1 VTRRTNLLPFAPVGA
16 MLFLLS
22 APQLP
27 AQTGRAR
34 IAQPVDS
41 RRVVTL
47 AHNTHPWA
55 RAEFDRGAAPA
66 DLPMERMLLVLR
78 RSPEQESAL
87 ADLLDRQ
94 QDAGS
99 PEYHRWLTPAEFG
112 ARFGPSDEDI
122 QTVRAWLEA
131 QGFHVEPVT
140 GGRAAIEFSGTA
152 GQVGRAFHTSIHR
165 YAVAGEEHWANASDP
180 QIPEALAP
188 VVAGVATLHN
198 FHARPQSRIAAG
210 ALEGHSW
217 QPQTDMSGGGHALSP
232 ADYAVI
238 YNINPL
244 YQAGIA
250 GAGTTIAVV
259 GRSNINVQDVQDFR
273 NAFGLPNNPPQ
284 VVLNGPDPG
293 IVSQGEEAEA
303 LLDVTWS
310 GAVARNATIKLVV
323 SQSTN
328 TADGA
333 DLSEMYAIDHNVGDV
348 LTESFGACE
357 ASVTAAQAALIASLA
372 QQAAAQGITYLVSA
386 GDSGASG
393 CADPSAASATGP
405 LSVNVLASTAYTTA
419 VGGTEF
425 NDMAAPSAY
434 WSATNGA
441 GFVSAL
447 SYIPETVWNESCA
460 AGQAGCTQANL
471 YAGGGGAS
479 AYFSKPSWQS
489 GVAGIPADGKRDIPD
504 VSLTAAGHDP
514 YLLCMGG
521 SCSGTSKSFYGIA
534 GTSASAPSFAG
545 LMALVDQK
553 LHGRQGLANPTLYRL
568 AAAEQWAQCNGSGAT
583 GLPAGGCIFN
593 DVTAGN
599 NAVPGGAGYGTASA
613 SYQAGAGYDLASG
626 LGSVNAAN
634 LVNHWGSTT
643 FSATATTL
651 AISPVSIQAGS
662 PASVSVTVAPKS
674 GSGQPTGSVSLTS
687 STGGALGTLPLSN
700 GAALGNVVFP
710 AGSYTVTAHY
720 SGDANYAPS
729 DSAPVA
735 VTVAGPVVSL
745 SPVAL
750 HFGSQAIGASASQ
763 TVTLANTGSAPLTG
777 IVIAAGGANAPDF
790 SQTNNCPASLAAGS
804 KCSITVT
811 FKPAAAGVRS
821 AVLTISD
828 NAAAAPQTVA
838 LAGTGAGAP
847 QVTLSAAGLSYGS
860 VAVGAMS
867 PFQTV
872 TLSVTGSA
880 PLSIR
885 SIQLT
890 GANAGDFT
898 GTTNCMMVMQP
909 GTSCTISLAF
919 RPAAAGNRTASLVIN
934 DNAGSGVQPVGLS
947 GTGVATTASRM
958 R

>member
-1 VTRRTNLLPFAPVGA
+1 MFLY
-16 MLFLLS
+16 FLLGV
-22 APQLP
+22 PELP
-27 AQTGRAR
+27 AQAGRAR
-34 IAQPVDS
+34 ITQPVDTH
-41 RRVVTL
+41 RVVFL
-47 AHNTHPWA
+47 GHNTHPWA

-78 RSPEQESAL
+78 RSPEQEGEL
-87 ADLLDRQ
+87 VDLLERQ

-99 PEYHRWLTPAEFG
+99 PDYHRWLTPDEFG
-112 ARFGPSDEDI
+112 ARFGAADEDI
-122 QTVRAWLEA
+122 RTVREWLEA
-131 QGFHVEPVT
+131 QGFHVEPVA

-152 GQVGRAFHTSIHR
+152 GQVSRAFHTSIHR
-165 YAVAGEEHWANASDP
+165 YVVAGEDHWANASDP

-198 FHARPQSRIAAG
+198 FHARPQSRFVG
-210 ALEGHSW
+210 SRPDNFTGW
-217 QPQTDMSGGGHALSP
+217 RPQTDMAGGGHALSP

-238 YNINPL
+238 YNLNPL
-244 YQAGIA
+244 YQGGIT

-259 GRSNINVQDVQDFR
+259 GRSNIHVQDVQDFR
-273 NAFGLPNNPPQ
+273 NTFGLPNHPPQ
-284 VVLNGPDPG
+284 VVLNGSDPG

-303 LLDVTWS
+303 VLDVTWA
-310 GAVARNATIKLVV
+310 GAVARSATVKLVV

-328 TADGA
+328 SADGA
-333 DLSEMYAIDHNVGDV
+333 QLSEIYAIDHNIGDV

-372 QQAAAQGITYLVSA
+372 EQAAAQGITYLVSS

-393 CADPSAASATGP
+393 CADPGAASAAGP
-405 LSVNVLASTAYTTA
+405 LSVNVLASSPYTTA

-425 NDMAAPSAY
+425 NDMAAPAAF
-434 WSATNGA
+434 WSAANGA

-447 SYIPETVWNESCA
+447 SYIPEVVWNESCA
-460 AGQAGCTQANL
+460 AGQAGCTQPNL

-479 AYFSKPSWQS
+479 VYFSKPWWQS
-489 GVAGIPADGKRDIPD
+489 GVASIPADGRRDVPD

-545 LMALVDQK
+545 MMALVDQK
-553 LHGRQGLANPTLYRL
+553 SQGRQGLANPTLYRL
-568 AAAEQWAQCNGSGAT
+568 AAAEQWAQCNGSNSA
-583 GLPAGGCIFN
+583 GLPASGCIFN

-599 NAVPGGAGYGTASA
+599 NSVPGGAGYGTASA
-613 SYQAGAGYDLASG
+613 SYPAGAGYDLASG

-634 LVNHWGSTT
+634 LVDHWGSTALA
-643 FSATATTL
+643 ATATTL
-651 AISPVSIQAGS
+651 GISPAAIQSGS
-662 PASVSVTVAPKS
+662 PASVTVTVAPKS
-674 GSGQPTGSVSLTS
+674 GSGQPTGSVLLTA
-687 STGGALGTLPLSN
+687 STGAAIGMLPLRN
-700 GAALGNVVFP
+700 GAALGNVLFP
-710 AGSYTVTAHY
+710 AGSYSVTAHY
-720 SGDANYAPS
+720 SGDATYAPS

-745 SPVAL
+745 SAAAVN
-750 HFGSQAIGASASQ
+750 FGSLAIGAAASEAI
-763 TVTLANTGSAPLTG
+763 TLVNTGSAPLGG
-777 IVIAAGGANAPDF
+777 IAITIGGANAGDF
-790 SQTNNCPASLAAGS
+790 SETNNCPASLAAGS
-804 KCSITVT
+804 RCSINVT
-811 FKPAAAGVRS
+811 FKPAAAGARS
-821 AVLTISD
+821 AMLTISD

-847 QVTLSAAGLSYGS
+847 QVTLSAVSLSYGS
-860 VAVGAMS
+860 IAMGAMS
-867 PFQTV
+867 SYQTV

-898 GTTNCMMVMQP
+898 GTTNCAMTMP
-909 GTSCTISLAF
+909 AETSCTVWLAF
-919 RPAAAGNRTASLVIN
+919 RPAAAGSRIVSLVIN
-934 DNAGSGVQPVGLS
+934 DNAGSGLQTVSLS
-947 GTGVATTASRM
+947 GTGVASTTSRL